1 MLYLLDVRQIDGNRL
16 SRTNFET
23 EQNNDLASTTQ
34 TSLTRT
40 RAAKQSRPEPPQLP
54 HVGRHVGEAPGAGTE
69 IAERNEFETVLQTV
83 VRSA

>member
-1 MLYLLDVRQIDGNRL
+1 MYAKLTETGCQEQILKLNKM
-16 SRTNFET
+16 
-23 EQNNDLASTTQ
+23 NDSASTTK

-69 IAERNEFETVLQTV
+69 IAERNEFETVLQTL